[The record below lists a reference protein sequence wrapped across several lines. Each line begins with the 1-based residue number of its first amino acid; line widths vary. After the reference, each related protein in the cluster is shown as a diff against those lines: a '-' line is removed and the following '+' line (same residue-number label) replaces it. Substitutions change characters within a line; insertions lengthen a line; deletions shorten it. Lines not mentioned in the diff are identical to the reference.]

1 MLQAICKLY
10 LLRQRHVTFKRNHRA
25 SQSLAIIDS
34 LNKDM
39 ASTASPTW
47 QQIKAALDEHGFFCL
62 PEKEIGSRYA
72 EFESKEFP
80 CKTIEGLDFCKINT
94 LDDLVSKVYPS
105 ALRFG

>member
-1 MLQAICKLY
+1 LI
-10 LLRQRHVTFKRNHRA
+10 LLRQCHVTFKRNHR
-25 SQSLAIIDS
+25 SSHSLVITDS

-39 ASTASPTW
+39 ASAASPTW

-62 PEKEIGSRYA
+62 PERVFGSRYA

-80 CKTIEGLDFCKINT
+80 FKTIEGLDFCRINT

-105 ALRFG
+105 ALHFD